1 METNTITPVA
11 ELVLGE
17 NADREL
23 VRRLKLHDEQAL
35 DQLIATYG
43 ARIYHLALRYTR
55 NPEDAEEVLQDVY
68 LKIYTKIDTFRQEE
82 RFAPW
87 IYKIAVNTALMKLR
101 QRKRQ
106 RRDSEIPID
115 EWIPQSSDGMQA
127 VEGLANR
134 STLPDYALLRSEL
147 KSLIARCLDELPE
160 THRTVIVLR
169 DIEGLSLEETARV
182 LNISVPA
189 VKSRLHR
196 ARLFIQDVLVRALG
210 KQSGLA
216 VIH

>member
-68 LKIYTKIDTFRQEE
+68 LKIYTKIDTFREEE

-106 RRDSEIPID
+106 RRDSEIPIE
-115 EWIPQSSDGMQA
+115 EWIPQSSADTLA
-127 VEGLANR
+127 GLANL

-147 KSLIARCLDELPE
+147 KSLITRCLDELPE

-196 ARLFIQDVLVRALG
+196 ARLFIQDVIVRALG